1 MTDFIEEYKHSI
13 SALECQ
19 SIVGEFNYL
28 NDLGFGIDRQ
38 SGENALK
45 ATKDDTSM
53 TYSDLLVSQLATAGQ
68 DMMSVVN
75 SKVLEY
81 IEKYRVGMFSN
92 SMTRSPYPIGS
103 ESVKIQKTSPGQGF
117 HVWHCENN
125 CGQLNSR
132 FIAWTLYLNDVE
144 EGGETEF
151 IYQHKRVKPEAGK
164 LVIWPAGFTHTHRGN
179 PPLKGDKYIATGWYR
194 YTN

>member
-1 MTDFIEEYKHSI
+1 
-13 SALECQ
+13 
-19 SIVGEFNYL
+19 L
-28 NDLGFGIDRQ
+28 NDLGFGVSRQ
-38 SGENALK
+38 QGENAPK
-45 ATKDDTSM
+45 ASKDDTSM
-53 TYSDLLVSQLATAGQ
+53 IYSDLLVSQLATAGR

-92 SMTRSPYPIGS
+92 SMTKPPYPIGS
-103 ESVKIQKTSPGQGF
+103 EAVKIQKTSPGQGF

-125 CGQLNSR
+125 CGQINSR